1 MPHHALEVTLTRSL
15 NAAELRHAAQ
25 AWPLA
30 ANHNATRLMAL
41 VGGKTPERA
50 AHRLRRR
57 LTARLPIAIDVITTH
72 YPDAHGQV
80 LLNLAFPP
88 AVHTALA
95 RDARHAGLTPE
106 RYVREALQRALTAH
120 ADQETERLDHA
131 VRHLLAHTTP
141 AHLLSAVGHAL
152 TRPLE
157 GPTP

>member
-1 MPHHALEVTLTRSL
+1 MPHHALEITLTRPLS
-15 NAAELRHAAQ
+15 AAELRHAAQ

-41 VGGKTPERA
+41 AGAKTPERA

-57 LTARLPIAIDVITTH
+57 LTARLPIDVITTH

-88 AVHTALA
+88 AVHTALT

-106 RYVREALQRALTAH
+106 RYVREALQRTLATH
-120 ADQETERLDHA
+120 ADRETGRLDHA
-131 VRHLLAHTTP
+131 VHHLLAHTTP
-141 AHLLSAVGHAL
+141 AQLLSAVGHAL

>member
-1 MPHHALEVTLTRSL
+1 MTMPHHALEIALTRPLST
-15 NAAELRHAAQ
+15 AELRHAAQ

-30 ANHNATRLMAL
+30 ANHNATRLMGL
-41 VGGKTPERA
+41 VGARTPERA

-57 LTARLPIAIDVITTH
+57 LTSRLPIDVITTH
-72 YPDAHGQV
+72 YPDTHGQV

-88 AVHTALA
+88 GVHTALA

-120 ADQETERLDHA
+120 ADRETERLDHA

-152 TRPLE
+152 TRPFE

>member
-1 MPHHALEVTLTRSL
+1 MPHHALEITLTRPL
-15 NAAELRHAAQ
+15 RPAELRQSAQ

-41 VGGKTPERA
+41 VDAKTPERA

-57 LTARLPIAIDVITTH
+57 LAARLPIDVITTH

-88 AVHTALA
+88 AIHTVIA
-95 RDARHAGLTPE
+95 RDARRAGLTPE
-106 RYVREALQRALTAH
+106 RFVREALQRALAEH
-120 ADQETERLDHA
+120 ADQEADRLDRG
-131 VRHLLAHTTP
+131 VRHLLTRTTP

-152 TRPLE
+152 TQPQQ
-157 GPTP
+157 GTTP

>member
-1 MPHHALEVTLTRSL
+1 MPHHALEIALTRPLS
-15 NAAELRHAAQ
+15 AAELRYAAQ

-41 VGGKTPERA
+41 VGAKTPDRA

-57 LTARLPIAIDVITTH
+57 LTVRLPIDVITTH

-88 AVHTALA
+88 AVHTALT
-95 RDARHAGLTPE
+95 RDARQAGLIPE
-106 RYVREALQRALTAH
+106 RYVREALQRALTDH
-120 ADQETERLDHA
+120 ADWGTERLDRA
-131 VRHLLAHTTP
+131 LRRLLAHTTP

-152 TRPLE
+152 IHPLE